1 MGKLKERG
9 QLLIEVEEGEG
20 MRPLIFNKLVLI
32 YEDYEGNRNSFAFK
46 TTQEFLKWAEERLKK
61 YH

>member
-9 QLLIEVEEGEG
+9 QLLIEVEEGQG
-20 MRPLIFNKLVLI
+20 MRPLIFYKLVLI
-32 YEDYEGNRNSFAFK
+32 YEDYKGNRSSFAFK